1 MRLFIISIL
10 LVTHLNAQEP
20 SKLFIKFIPDKY
32 HSTPEDIAAF
42 KTILNAIPEINLD
55 LYYYFIESIK
65 LDAANNSNSMFKKF
79 IDFMNSEK
87 RNKSISF
94 NKWKNDQINTIKHS
108 NLEEDIKLNACRN
121 FLISDPPE
129 NFSTLLLSP
138 LPPDS
143 NKIDYYKLIYHTEQN
158 MNDYNLSVNYT
169 ELINAFEN
177 KVIEEFKLVHKQI
190 IDRTYPETYRIPLFE
205 KMIKYWYIFQTRIST
220 EDSLHEYVVDHYAR
234 NYSVGDAFLNYEI
247 SLLYNSNTLFDF
259 KYSGATQTP
268 LIIPIKERISLNQ
281 VGFSFAYRFKLK
293 EQKSIFSTINIGLSF
308 AFGKV
313 NYSRKLNDLD
323 IGFFTIEKGIQSGEL
338 YEVKFVD
345 SKLSFKSIKYL
356 DFSASVPIYYFLPN
370 VLFSFGT
377 NVYLNLVDY
386 DLRYNYVSSITTI
399 TKDLVHNI
407 VLNKSVEYFYDDYK
421 SPTNLV
427 SIGINAFMMLEYQF
441 TTNMNVGL
449 NLGLNYQCVFT
460 KMKF

>member
-1 MRLFIISIL
+1 ML
-10 LVTHLNAQEP
+10 
-20 SKLFIKFIPDKY
+20 
-32 HSTPEDIAAF
+32 
-42 KTILNAIPEINLD
+42 
-55 LYYYFIESIK
+55 
-65 LDAANNSNSMFKKF
+65 
-79 IDFMNSEK
+79 
-87 RNKSISF
+87 
-94 NKWKNDQINTIKHS
+94 
-108 NLEEDIKLNACRN
+108 
-121 FLISDPPE
+121 
-129 NFSTLLLSP
+129 
-138 LPPDS
+138 
-143 NKIDYYKLIYHTEQN
+143 
-158 MNDYNLSVNYT
+158 
-169 ELINAFEN
+169 
-177 KVIEEFKLVHKQI
+177 
-190 IDRTYPETYRIPLFE
+190 
-205 KMIKYWYIFQTRIST
+205 
-220 EDSLHEYVVDHYAR
+220 
-234 NYSVGDAFLNYEI
+234 
-247 SLLYNSNTLFDF
+247 
-259 KYSGATQTP
+259 
-268 LIIPIKERISLNQ
+268 
-281 VGFSFAYRFKLK
+281 
-293 EQKSIFSTINIGLSF
+293 
-308 AFGKV
+308 FGKV

-407 VLNKSVEYFYDDYK
+407 ELYKSVEYFYDDYK